1 MAEEDS
7 IMLAVQNRHVASST
21 IYKKYDTEAQDLRA
35 SFDLVIKHIEYII
48 NLVGVDYVG
57 IGSDFDGI
65 ELPPQQLDDVT
76 TYPLITKALLE
87 KGIVKRTSTNI
98 RWKLIACFEC
108 Q

>member
-1 MAEEDS
+1 
-7 IMLAVQNRHVASST
+7 MLLLKAHGRGRFYHAGSSKPPRCFFDNLQKIQRHRT
-21 IYKKYDTEAQDLRA
+21 FEA

-87 KGIVKRTSTNI
+87 KGIVKRTST
-98 RWKLIACFEC
+98 KY
-108 Q
+108 

>member
-1 MAEEDS
+1 
-7 IMLAVQNRHVASST
+7 MLTVENRHVASST
-21 IYKKYDTEAQDLRA
+21 IFKKYVTEAQDLRA

-87 KGIVKRTSTNI
+87 KGYSEKDINKILGGNLLRVLSANEKH
-98 RWKLIACFEC
+98 
-108 Q
+108 